1 MDINVYIYPR
11 MVSITMMVSMF
22 DNICN
27 VCRLL
32 SNNKKYLYMPTTVV
46 KFYISL
52 FILPYTTLSHILY
65 YTCEGTFKYYM
76 STSWPGD
83 FNQGKCL
90 VRLTYVHKLI
100 IYLKTK
106 IPILKYRWKLSLQ
119 NLYQEALFNKI
130 LLSNNHF
137 VGGGGSK
144 SVGKHDLYEISKCS
158 LTIEMPQAITTTG
171 WSFTYCWNFLAAN
184 FYLPLT
190 GDKHTGR
197 PPLCNYLISKQLLL
211 WAMPLKHLGHF
222 LEKKNTKGSKVF
234 LYFQGFC
241 ISSVFDSGWEID
253 KGTYLG

>member
-1 MDINVYIYPR
+1 MLKNVIWKISLVLCVNNRSPVKHTLYLFSLLNPIKQKILLASRNTLMDINVYIYPR

-137 VGGGGSK
+137 VGGEGPK
-144 SVGKHDLYEISKCS
+144 VLENMIYMK
-158 LTIEMPQAITTTG
+158 
-171 WSFTYCWNFLAAN
+171 
-184 FYLPLT
+184 YL
-190 GDKHTGR
+190 
-197 PPLCNYLISKQLLL
+197 NV
-211 WAMPLKHLGHF
+211 HL
-222 LEKKNTKGSKVF
+222 
-234 LYFQGFC
+234 Q
-241 ISSVFDSGWEID
+241 
-253 KGTYLG
+253 